1 MNLVKKIWKNFSY
14 YAVASFAY
22 PLLLIVI
29 EAVVFAANFTPKT
42 YLIGWDNV
50 MPEFNLK
57 LNYLR
62 ALSAVWQ
69 DYRGL
74 GTLDGMAHGANLF
87 HVMYINLLS
96 FFLPQNM
103 LRYSFIGLT
112 HLIGGIAFYYLA
124 VKLFKN
130 KHGAFLGALFYLFN
144 LGVIQMYFAPLEVF
158 AMHFAALPIMGLAI
172 LHAIKKK
179 TKTSLF
185 VLGAASLLTT
195 PQAFVPTVFISYSL
209 IVALLMV
216 FSFKKTLIKRFI
228 LILGI
233 LFITNAFWLL
243 PFSYTALF
251 KSAVVQNTR
260 INEFSSEEI
269 YYRNKAKGNITDVM
283 TLKGFMIDTI
293 EYDSFKKENFNF
305 MQKWLDQTKT
315 LPFKIISSV
324 IAGLMILGSFLVIR
338 FRLKSL
344 YPFLATNLITL
355 VLLAN
360 NTPGLTMVNDGLR
373 TIFPLFGEAFRF
385 PFTKFI
391 TVFAF
396 TYAMLFGLGVSFAIK
411 FILNGFSSVLKHIE
425 FLKHRLKTL
434 SFVSYFLMIILA
446 TCSILWYAKPAF
458 TGNFTSPFL
467 RLSVPSDYQATM
479 TYFNGQ
485 NPDGRILTFPLNS
498 FWNWEYR
505 NWGHRGSG
513 FLWYG
518 ISQPLLIRA
527 FDPWSNQNEQ
537 LYNEFATSYSNKD
550 IASFD
555 TLLKKYDVSF
565 ILIDK
570 TVLNTISPKPVD
582 YGEVEEFLS
591 KSTLVKKDAS
601 FGTQLIY
608 KSRKLPSKVAQLPL
622 LNTINSYPATSQ
634 QSKDTL
640 ISSSGNYY
648 VSAKNPD
655 IITPLPSIS
664 TLKLQKDNQFNWLYK
679 NNVLTF
685 SSKNVP
691 FESKGKK
698 ILLPSLFKDE
708 FLIPVN
714 VSTGENTVTI
724 TPIYPNVVINGKS
737 LTVPVTPIVI
747 RTTNVTYPTKISFV
761 DTNNTVEIG
770 GDINSFLLNNF
781 TNTIKISDGVN
792 EEYAT
797 IDTTT
802 VEKSPIVLDIPYD
815 KISSFEISVPSF
827 DTELGKANYV
837 KNKQYIITK
846 ASDQSKI
853 KNKTSNS
860 KTTITKNGVGL
871 ETISDTTSLDIY
883 LDTLYHAASYAVV
896 GSINHKK
903 GLPVNF
909 YVDNPKESKPILETK
924 MGNGQNIAIV
934 TGTDTY
940 SKGYG
945 FHFGVKSVGTE
956 IANSQIN
963 EVSIFPIPQKTIESV
978 RIFNPD
984 SYILS
989 GQNPEKEALSYT
1001 KTGDF
1006 VFETNGKDNSIIT
1019 LSESYDKG
1027 WKAYEMKNKGILAS
1041 IFPFIFGKE
1050 VKSHVLVNNWA
1061 NGWILDDKQHTSN
1074 TKLALVYLPQ
1084 YLEIL
1089 GLSLLGIPLLFIL
1102 ISLYERFMLPIT
1114 TNVDAFF
1121 DVRANMLR
1129 RKINKSLHPNS

>member
-1 MNLVKKIWKNFSY
+1 MKNKIITGILYPFLLV
-14 YAVASFAY
+14 
-22 PLLLIVI
+22 LI
-29 EAVVFAANFTPKT
+29 EAVLFAANYTPKT

-74 GTLDGMAHGANLF
+74 GTLDGMAHAANLF
-87 HVMYINLLS
+87 HVIYINILS
-96 FFLPQNM
+96 FLLPQNM
-103 LRYSFIGLT
+103 LRYSFISLT

-158 AMHFAALPIMGLAI
+158 AMHFAALPVMGLA
-172 LHAIKKK
+172 LLNAIKKK
-179 TKTSLF
+179 SKTSLF

-195 PQAFVPTVFISYSL
+195 PQAFVPTVFISYAL
-209 IVALLMV
+209 FAGLLMV

-251 KSAVVQNTR
+251 KSKVVQNTR

-269 YYRNKAKGNITDVM
+269 YYRNKAKGDITDVM

-315 LPFKIISSV
+315 SPFKVISTV
-324 IAGLMILGSFLVIR
+324 IAGLMVFGSFLVIR

-344 YPFLATNLITL
+344 YPFLATNIVAL

-360 NTPGLTMVNDGLR
+360 NTPGLTIINDGLR

-411 FILNGFSSVLKHIE
+411 FFLNGLSSILKHVE
-425 FLKHRLKTL
+425 FLKHKVILL
-434 SFVSYFLMIILA
+434 SSIFYILIIA
-446 TCSILWYAKPAF
+446 IISASIVWYAKPAF

-467 RLSVPSDYQATM
+467 RLSIPNDYQTTM

-485 NPDGRILTFPLNS
+485 NPDGRVLTFPLNS

-513 FLWYG
+513 FMWYG
-518 ISQPLLIRA
+518 IQQPLLIRA
-527 FDPWSNQNEQ
+527 FDPWSNYNEQ

-555 TLLKKYDVSF
+555 ALLKKYDISF

-582 YGEVEEFLS
+582 YGETEEFLG
-591 KSTLVKKDAS
+591 KSSLLKKDGS
-601 FGTQLIY
+601 FRTQLIY
-608 KSRKLPSKVAQLPL
+608 KSKILPSKVARLPL
-622 LNTINSYPATSQ
+622 LSTINSYPAVTQ
-634 QSKDTL
+634 QSKDSL
-640 ISSSGNYY
+640 ISASGNYY
-648 VSAKNPD
+648 ESAKNPD

-679 NNVLTF
+679 NGVLTF
-685 SSKNVP
+685 SSKHVP
-691 FESKGKK
+691 FDSKGKK

-714 VSTGENTVTI
+714 VATGENTVTI
-724 TPIYPNVVINGKS
+724 TPIYPNVIINGKS
-737 LTVPVTPIVI
+737 LRVPVTPIVI
-747 RTTNVTYPTKISFV
+747 RTENVTYPTKISFV

-770 GDINSFLLNNF
+770 GNINSFLLNDF

-797 IDTTT
+797 IDTSTM
-802 VEKSPIVLDIPYD
+802 EKSPVVLDLPSG
-815 KISSFEISVPSF
+815 KISSFEVSVPTF
-827 DTELGKANYV
+827 DTELGKGNYV

-846 ASDQSKI
+846 ASDESKI
-853 KNKTSNS
+853 KNKASSS
-860 KTTITKNGVGL
+860 KTIVTKYGVDL
-871 ETISDTTSLDIY
+871 EATSDTTSLDIY
-883 LDTLYHAASYAVV
+883 LDTLYHAASYAVI
-896 GSINHKK
+896 GSIDHKK

-924 MGNGQNIAIV
+924 MGSGQNIAIV
-934 TGTDTY
+934 TGTDIY

-945 FHFGVKSVGTE
+945 FHFGVKSVGVE

-984 SYILS
+984 SYIFS
-989 GQNPEKEALSYT
+989 DQNPEKEALAYT
-1001 KTGDF
+1001 KTGAF
-1006 VFETNGKDNSIIT
+1006 VFETTAKNDSIIT
-1019 LSESYDKG
+1019 LSESYDNG
-1027 WKAYEMKNKGILAS
+1027 WKAYQPNFKFQILNFKLYEM
-1041 IFPFIFGKE
+1041 FPFFFGKE

-1061 NGWILDDKQHTSN
+1061 NGWLVDKS
-1074 TKLALVYLPQ
+1074 KVSVIYLPQ

-1089 GLSLLGIPLLFIL
+1089 GLSLLGIPLLVMLIL
-1102 ISLYERFMLPIT
+1102 LYERFVLPT
-1114 TNVDAFF
+1114 TTRLNNFF
-1121 DVRANMLR
+1121 EFYSSMFQRKVKQMTANR
-1129 RKINKSLHPNS
+1129 

>member
-1 MNLVKKIWKNFSY
+1 MPNMNLVKKIWKNFT
-14 YAVASFAY
+14 Y

-29 EAVVFAANFTPKT
+29 EAVLFAANYTPRT
-42 YLIGWDNV
+42 FLIGWDNV

-74 GTLDGMAHGANLF
+74 GTLDGMAHAANLF
-87 HVMYINLLS
+87 HVIYINILS

-103 LRYSFIGLT
+103 LRYSFISLT

-124 VKLFKN
+124 LKLFKN
-130 KHGAFLGALFYLFN
+130 KQGAFLGALFYLFN

-158 AMHFAALPIMGLAI
+158 AMHFAALPVMGLAI
-172 LHAIKKK
+172 LHALKSGSKR
-179 TKTSLF
+179 SLLL
-185 VLGAASLLTT
+185 LGTASLLTT
-195 PQAFVPTVFISYSL
+195 PQAFVPTVFISYAL
-209 IVALLMV
+209 FAALLMV
-216 FSFKKTLIKRFI
+216 FSFKKELFKRFV

-251 KSAVVQNTR
+251 KSKVIQNTR

-269 YYRNKAKGNITDVM
+269 YYRNKAKGTLTDVM

-315 LPFKIISSV
+315 VPFTVISTI

-338 FRLKSL
+338 FRLRSL
-344 YPFLATNLITL
+344 YPFLATNLISL

-360 NTPGLTMVNDGLR
+360 NTPGLTVINDGLR

-411 FILNGFSSVLKHIE
+411 FFLNGFSSILKQVE
-425 FLKHRLKTL
+425 FLKHKVILL
-434 SFVSYFLMIILA
+434 SSIFYILIIA
-446 TCSILWYAKPAF
+446 IISASIVWYAKPAF

-467 RLSVPSDYQATM
+467 RLSVPTDYQATM

-485 NPDGRILTFPLNS
+485 NPDGRILTFPLTS

-505 NWGHRGSG
+505 DWGHRGSG
-513 FLWYG
+513 FMWYG
-518 ISQPLLIRA
+518 ISQPLLTRA
-527 FDPWSNQNEQ
+527 FDPWSNFNEQ
-537 LYNEFATSYSNKD
+537 LYNEFATSYSNKN

-555 TLLKKYDVSF
+555 TLLKKYDISY

-570 TVLNTISPKPVD
+570 TLLNTISPKPVD
-582 YGEVEEFLS
+582 YGEIEEFLG
-591 KSTLVKKDAS
+591 KSSLLKKDAS
-601 FGTQLIY
+601 FGSQLIY
-608 KSRKLPSKVAQLPL
+608 KSKVLPSKVSQLPL
-622 LNTINSYPATSQ
+622 RSTVSSYPAVTQ
-634 QSKDTL
+634 QSIDGL
-640 ISSSGNYY
+640 ISSLDNYY
-648 VSAKNPD
+648 ESTNNPD
-655 IITPLPSIS
+655 ITTPLPSLS
-664 TLKLQKDNQFNWLYK
+664 TLKLQKDNQFNWIYK

-685 SSKNVP
+685 NSKNVP
-691 FESKGKK
+691 FDSKGKK

-708 FLIPVN
+708 FLIPVS

-737 LTVPVTPIVI
+737 LTVPVKPIVI
-747 RTTNVTYPTKISFV
+747 HTENVIYPTKISFV

-770 GDINSFLLNNF
+770 ENINSFLLNDF
-781 TNTIKISDGVN
+781 TNTIKISDGIN

-797 IDTTT
+797 IDTTIID
-802 VEKSPIVLDIPYD
+802 KSPVIFDLPTD
-815 KISSFEISVPSF
+815 KITSFEISVPTF

-853 KNKTSNS
+853 KNNASNS
-860 KTTITKNGVGL
+860 KTTVTKNGVSL
-871 ETISDTTSLDIY
+871 EAINDTTSLDIY
-883 LDTLYHAASYAVV
+883 LDTLYHAASYAVIS
-896 GSINHKK
+896 SIDHKK

-924 MGNGQNIAIV
+924 MGSGQNIAIV
-934 TGTDTY
+934 AGTDTY
-940 SKGYG
+940 STGYG

-956 IANSQIN
+956 EANSQIN
-963 EVSIFPIPQKTIESV
+963 EVNIFPIPQKTIESV

-989 GQNPEKEALSYT
+989 GQNPEKEALPYT

-1006 VFETNGKDNSIIT
+1006 VFEATGSKDSIVT
-1019 LSESYDKG
+1019 LSESYDNG
-1027 WKAYEMKNKGILAS
+1027 WKAYDTGDRGQGTGIRDTLAS
-1041 IFPFIFGKE
+1041 MFPFFFGKE

-1061 NGWILDDKQHTSN
+1061 NGWIVNGSQITV
-1074 TKLALVYLPQ
+1074 VYLPQ

-1102 ISLYERFMLPIT
+1102 ISLYEKFMLPIT
-1114 TNVDAFF
+1114 TNVDRFF
-1121 DVRANMLR
+1121 DAKANILR
-1129 RKINKSLHPNS
+1129 KKIDKTIHPNP